1 MATRPRTLGS
11 IQTLHGDR
19 ASGRQAMA
27 LLWRTSRMQTVL
39 VLLWVALQAVV
50 PGLVVVALGVVV
62 GEIPAAVAD
71 GLASTAGGRL
81 LLSLLVASVVYAVS
95 LILDPVGSALATSVR
110 ARITAAL
117 QGRLLAAVSEPVGV
131 GHLEDPDVLDRL
143 GRAEGTLTG
152 FFPGDAPVTWAGNVA
167 ARLSGVVGCAIVA
180 VSIWWLG
187 LALFAIWFLVRRLML
202 GAVLRQATEL
212 RAQTTEMRR
221 SWYFLGLG
229 TRARDAKEIRVFGLP
244 EFVADRFRQAN
255 LAALLAAVPGLRT
268 LHLRAVLGLAIVF
281 CTYAGALV
289 AIVVEA
295 HLHEL
300 SLRSLAILFPM
311 LAVTAAW
318 GNISYD
324 DIVLAWS
331 LGGIP
336 DVETLE
342 RRLDDGERQLPG
354 RAPADGVPTSCVR
367 FEQVRFRYP
376 SGHRDVLAG
385 VDLELVAGTSTA
397 IVGVNGAGK
406 STLVGLL
413 SRLRD
418 PTAGRITVDGRDVRE
433 LDPTAWQRAVAIM
446 PQEPARYPVSAYDN
460 VAFGALEH
468 RDDREG
474 VEEAA
479 RLAGFLEVVP
489 HLPRGWDTVLAREL
503 PGGVDLSGGQ
513 WQRLALARA
522 LFANRH
528 GARLLVL
535 DEPTAA
541 LDVRSEARFYQ
552 QFLEIA
558 RGLTTVVISHRFAT
572 VRRADRICVLDGGVI
587 TERGTHEELVREGGV
602 YARMYRT
609 QAARFRGAG

>member
-11 IQTLHGDR
+11 IQTLRGDR
-19 ASGRQAMA
+19 ASGREAMG
-27 LLWRTSRMQTVL
+27 LLWRSSRAQTLL
-39 VLLWVALQAVV
+39 VLLWVTLQALL

-62 GEIPAAVAD
+62 GGIPAAVAD
-71 GLASTAGGRL
+71 GLASPAGYRL
-81 LLSLLVASVVYAVS
+81 LVSLLVAAVVYAVS
-95 LILDPVGSALATSVR
+95 LLLDPVGAALGTSVR
-110 ARITAAL
+110 ARVTATL
-117 QGRLLAAVSEPVGV
+117 QARLLAAVSEPVGV
-131 GHLEDPDVLDRL
+131 GHLEDADVLDRL
-143 GRAEGTLTG
+143 GRAEGTLTR

-167 ARLSGVVGCAIVA
+167 ARLSGVVGCIIVSA
-180 VSIWWLG
+180 SIWWLG
-187 LALFAIWFLVRRLML
+187 LGIFVIWFLVRRLML

-244 EFVADRFRQAN
+244 EFVAGRFRQAN
-255 LAALLAAVPGLRT
+255 LAALLAGVPGLRT
-268 LHLRAVLGLAIVF
+268 LHLRALLGVVIVL

-295 HLHEL
+295 RLDL
-300 SLRSLAILFPM
+300 LGLRSLAILFPM

-342 RRLDDGERQLPG
+342 RRLNDGERKLPG
-354 RAPADGVPTSCVR
+354 RAAVDGLPRHSVR

-376 SGHRDVLAG
+376 AGHLEVLAG

-460 VAFGALEH
+460 IAFGALEH
-468 RDDREG
+468 RDDRAG
-474 VEEAA
+474 VEDAA
-479 RLAGFLEVVP
+479 RLAGFLEVLP
-489 HLPRGWDTVLAREL
+489 RLPRGWDTVLASEL
-503 PGGVDLSGGQ
+503 PGGIDLSGGQ

-552 QFLEIA
+552 HFLEIT

-572 VRRADRICVLDGGVI
+572 VRRAEVICVLDGGVI
-587 TERGTHEELVREGGV
+587 TERGAHDELVRQGGV

-609 QAARFRGAG
+609 QAARFGSAG

>member
-1 MATRPRTLGS
+1 MAARPRTLGS
-11 IQTLHGDR
+11 IQTLRGDR
-19 ASGRQAMA
+19 ASGREAMA
-27 LLWRTSRMQTVL
+27 LLWRTSRPQTLL
-39 VLLWVALQAVV
+39 VLLWVTLQSVV
-50 PGLVVVALGVVV
+50 PGLVVVALGTVV
-62 GEIPAAVAD
+62 GAIPAAVST
-71 GLASTAGGRL
+71 GLTSPAGSRL
-81 LLSLLVASVVYAVS
+81 VLALVVAAVLYAVS
-95 LILDPVGSALATSVR
+95 LILDPVGSALGTSVR
-110 ARITAAL
+110 AQITASL
-117 QGRLLAAVSEPVGV
+117 QARLLTAVSRPVGV

-167 ARLSGVVGCAIVA
+167 ARLSGVVGCVIVA
-180 VSIWWLG
+180 TYLWWLG
-187 LALFAIWFLVRRLML
+187 LALFVIWFGVRRLML
-202 GAVLRQATEL
+202 GAVLRQATER

-221 SWYFLGLG
+221 SWYFLGVG

-244 EFVADRFRQAN
+244 DFVSARFRQAN
-255 LAALLAAVPGLRT
+255 QAALLAGVPGLRT
-268 LHLRAVLGLAIVF
+268 LHLRALLGLAIVL

-295 HLHEL
+295 RLGRL
-300 SLRSLAILFPM
+300 DLRALATLFPM
-311 LAVTAAW
+311 LAVTASW

-342 RRLDDGERQLPG
+342 RSLDSGERELPG
-354 RAPADGVPTSCVR
+354 RAPAEGLPERAAR

-385 VDLELVAGTSTA
+385 VDLELPAGTSTA

-418 PTAGRITVDGRDVRE
+418 PTQGRITVDGVDIRE

-479 RLAGFLEVVP
+479 RLAGFLDVVP
-489 HLPRGWDTVLAREL
+489 RLPRGWDTVLAREL
-503 PGGVDLSGGQ
+503 PGGVDLSGGE

-528 GARLLVL
+528 GARVLVL

-541 LDVRSEARFYQ
+541 LDARSEARFYQ
-552 QFLEIA
+552 HFLQIT
-558 RGLTTVVISHRFAT
+558 RGITTVVISHRFGT

-587 TERGTHEELVREGGV
+587 TERGTHDELVRLGGV
-602 YARMYRT
+602 YAGMYET
-609 QAARFRGAG
+609 QAARFRGSG

>member
-1 MATRPRTLGS
+1 MAARPRTRGS
-11 IQTLHGDR
+11 IQTLHGDH
-19 ASGRQAMA
+19 ASGREAMA
-27 LLWRTSRMQTVL
+27 LLWHTSRAQSLL
-39 VLLWVALQAVV
+39 VLLWVALQALL
-50 PGLVVVALGVVV
+50 PGLVVVSLGVVV
-62 GEIPAAVAD
+62 GGIPAAVAS
-71 GLASTAGGRL
+71 GLTSPAGDRL
-81 LLSLLVASVVYAVS
+81 LLSLLVAAVIYALS
-95 LILDPVGSALATSVR
+95 LILDPVGSALGTSVR
-110 ARITAAL
+110 ARVTASL
-117 QGRLLAAVSEPVGV
+117 QARLLAAVSEPVGV

-167 ARLSGVVGCAIVA
+167 ARMSGVVGCAIVA
-180 VSIWWLG
+180 ASIWWLG
-187 LALFAIWFLVRRLML
+187 LALFVIWFGVRRLML

-255 LAALLAAVPGLRT
+255 LAALLAGVPGLRT
-268 LHLRAVLGLAIVF
+268 LHQRAFLGLLIVF
-281 CTYAGALV
+281 GTYAGALV

-295 HLHEL
+295 HLHAL
-300 SLRSLAILFPM
+300 GLRSLAILFPM

-342 RRLDDGERQLPG
+342 RRLEDGERHLAGRVAVDGLP
-354 RAPADGVPTSCVR
+354 RRSIR
-367 FEQVRFRYP
+367 FERVHFRYP
-376 SGHRDVLAG
+376 PGHREVLAG

-418 PTAGRITVDGRDVRE
+418 PTAGRIAVDGQDVRE
-433 LDPTAWQRAVAIM
+433 LDPTAWQRVVAVM
-446 PQEPARYPVSAYDN
+446 PQEPAKYPVSAYDN
-460 VAFGALEH
+460 IAFGALER

-479 RLAGFLEVVP
+479 RLAGFLEVVGL
-489 HLPRGWDTVLAREL
+489 LPRGWDTVLTREL

-522 LFANRH
+522 LFASRH

-552 QFLEIA
+552 HFLEIT

-587 TERGTHEELVREGGV
+587 TEFGSHDELLRQSGV

-609 QAARFRGAG
+609 QAARFQGAG